1 MNTEKINRRMQELTD
16 SGEMAA
22 GTLMISQNHTCIFQG
37 KWGYMNQEKMI
48 PVQYDTIF
56 RIMSMTKV
64 LTAAGVMK
72 LYEEHK
78 IGLDDEVVKYI
89 PEYGNMMVCQPDGT
103 EVKAIRELTIRD
115 LLTHSSGIGMNMESD
130 RKLDELSN
138 VEDQIKDRVLRW
150 SSVPLDFQPGTKTGY
165 SPKAN
170 FDILAYIIEFVSGM
184 SFEQYMKKFVFM
196 PLEMTDTCFHLNN
209 MQEERLMQLYKTVD
223 GKYIN
228 VTGSELDVNRFA
240 KIGSHYTC
248 GSGGAYS
255 TVMDYHKFT
264 EMLCNEG
271 CYNGMQILKPETV
284 RAMYTEMAYEHPIE
298 IPGLEWGLGVRV
310 RKDPDKAGSH
320 AYRGTYGW
328 SGAFGT
334 HMFVSPEQRLAVT
347 FMMNRENIGGAD
359 SYIIDELEALI
370 CE

>member
-1 MNTEKINRRMQELTD
+1 MNTEKISRRMQELTD

-37 KWGYMNQEKMI
+37 KWGYMNQEEKI

-64 LTAAGVMK
+64 LTAVGIMK

-78 IGLDDEVVKYI
+78 IGLDDEVAKYI
-89 PEYGNMMVCQPDGT
+89 PEYGNMMVHQPDGT
-103 EVKAIRELTIRD
+103 EVKAARELTIRD
-115 LLTHSSGIGMNMESD
+115 LLTHSSGFGMSIESD
-130 RKLDELSN
+130 NKLDELSN
-138 VEDQIKDRVLRW
+138 TEDRIKDRVLRW
-150 SSVPLDFQPGTKTGY
+150 SCIPLDFQPGTKTGY

-170 FDILAYIIEFVSGM
+170 FDILAYIIEVVSGHP
-184 SFEQYMKKFVFM
+184 FEQYMKECVFG
-196 PLEMTDTCFHLNN
+196 PLGMTDTCFHLND
-209 MQEERLMQLYKTVD
+209 MQKKRLMQLYKTVD

-228 VTGSELDVNRFA
+228 VTGSELDINGFA
-240 KIGSHYTC
+240 KIGLHYTC

-255 TVMDYHKFT
+255 TATDYHKFT

-271 CYNGMQILKPETV
+271 YYNGVQILKPETV

-328 SGAFGT
+328 SGHYGT

-359 SYIIDELEALI
+359 SYIIDELETMI

>member
-115 LLTHSSGIGMNMESD
+115 LLTHSSGIGMSMESD

-184 SFEQYMKKFVFM
+184 SFE
-196 PLEMTDTCFHLNN
+196 
-209 MQEERLMQLYKTVD
+209 
-223 GKYIN
+223 
-228 VTGSELDVNRFA
+228 
-240 KIGSHYTC
+240 
-248 GSGGAYS
+248 
-255 TVMDYHKFT
+255 
-264 EMLCNEG
+264 
-271 CYNGMQILKPETV
+271 
-284 RAMYTEMAYEHPIE
+284 
-298 IPGLEWGLGVRV
+298 
-310 RKDPDKAGSH
+310 
-320 AYRGTYGW
+320 
-328 SGAFGT
+328 
-334 HMFVSPEQRLAVT
+334 
-347 FMMNRENIGGAD
+347 
-359 SYIIDELEALI
+359 
-370 CE
+370 